1 LDILKLSVTVFIV
14 QLVFIGF
21 RTLNIR
27 AVAEKNIVKV
37 LYTGAIIHLSWLVG
51 IAIGATTM
59 HEIMMDF
66 RWEYLPIIICSL
78 AGGLIGSY
86 MGLVNKIKK

>member
-1 LDILKLSVTVFIV
+1 MDILKLSVTVFIV